1 MENQKVEFL
10 FFFFSCFWCFNITI
24 VRFIRIGFNCSIGH
38 DKFRICSLDSCR
50 KWACAHLIQCSYSCI
65 SFVNRVCT
73 IVYILAWLVKI
84 NCLCHQISGL
94 AIMSATFQMKKKK
107 KSSQGAYKTTSLL
120 CLHLLDEMMFNS
132 YFETTSSGSA
142 MLKVFCIPS
151 QDNQSNWF

>member
-1 MENQKVEFL
+1 MGLDVQLHCSCRWRIKKWN

-38 DKFRICSLDSCR
+38 DKFRICSSDSCR

-84 NCLCHQISGL
+84 NCFCHQITGL

-107 KSSQGAYKTTSLL
+107 KKFARCLQNNFSSVSPFVGWN
-120 CLHLLDEMMFNS
+120 D
-132 YFETTSSGSA
+132 
-142 MLKVFCIPS
+142 V
-151 QDNQSNWF
+151 

>member
-1 MENQKVEFL
+1 MGLDVQLRCSCSWRIKKWNF

-38 DKFRICSLDSCR
+38 DKFRICSLNSCR

-65 SFVNRVCT
+65 GFVNRVCT

-94 AIMSATFQMKKKK
+94 AIMSATFQMRKKKK
-107 KSSQGAYKTTSLL
+107 VRKVLTKQLLFCVSICWMKWCLTHTSKQHHRGLL
-120 CLHLLDEMMFNS
+120 C
-132 YFETTSSGSA
+132 
-142 MLKVFCIPS
+142 
-151 QDNQSNWF
+151 